1 MPGRKPALRT
11 APCLAKIHLGCS
23 EELSREHLTIPALLP
38 EEPETPDTPATPG
51 DGADGDGGYTPAVTV
66 IEDQEVPLAGLL
78 PLHQL
83 LEELRLHEE
92 IPEAE
97 LPADFKWLDHEH
109 AQAIY
114 WGLQEQLVADTG
126 EEPLDPDAVITV
138 ALMRDVLVNYAE
150 LYLGLDDFVVT
161 LEGED
166 DEMVMDL
173 GVRLAAFY
181 AELET
186 FLSAGSA

>member
-109 AQAIY
+109 AQAIC
-114 WGLQEQLVADTG
+114 WASRSSWWLTPGRS
-126 EEPLDPDAVITV
+126 PLIPTRS
-138 ALMRDVLVNYAE
+138 LP
-150 LYLGLDDFVVT
+150 
-161 LEGED
+161 
-166 DEMVMDL
+166 
-173 GVRLAAFY
+173 
-181 AELET
+181 
-186 FLSAGSA
+186 